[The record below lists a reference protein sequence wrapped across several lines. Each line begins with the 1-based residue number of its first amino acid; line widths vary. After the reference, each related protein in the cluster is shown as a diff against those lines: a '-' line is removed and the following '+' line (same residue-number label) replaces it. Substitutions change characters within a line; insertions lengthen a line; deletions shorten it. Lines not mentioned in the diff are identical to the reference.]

1 MPTVMTTVDP
11 KNNPYP
17 CKICVAI
24 SGTTSAEILAM
35 ARSAAALADVLE
47 IRLDGMA
54 EPAIAPFI
62 GQLTTPLL
70 FTNRAAWEG
79 GNFAGTE
86 EARVKLLHE
95 AIEAGAAFVDIELKT
110 EAGLRDPLIQA
121 AKAHGTQAI
130 VSWHNF
136 TTTPSSQALRTIL
149 QEQYRTGATI
159 GKIITMA
166 QTFHDVLRVLELQIE
181 AAEMG
186 LPLIAFCMGQAG
198 VISRVATL
206 GLGGFMTYAAAD
218 GSQGTAPGQLTITSL
233 CAITKELSHAG

>member
-1 MPTVMTTVDP
+1 MYNRMVTADC

-17 CKICVAI
+17 AKICVAI
-24 SGTTSAEILAM
+24 SGTTSADILAL
-35 ARSAAALADVLE
+35 AHSASAQADVLE
-47 IRLDGMA
+47 IRLDSMA
-54 EPAIAPFI
+54 EPAIAPFV
-62 GQLTTPLL
+62 GVLPTPLL
-70 FTNRAAWEG
+70 FTNRAAGEG
-79 GNFAGTE
+79 GNFSGTE
-86 EARVKLLHE
+86 QERINILQQ

-110 EAGLRDPLIQA
+110 YSGLRDALVQQA
-121 AKAHGTQAI
+121 RDQGTQTI

-136 TTTPSSQALRTIL
+136 TNTPSSQALRTIL
-149 QEQYRTGATI
+149 QEQYRSKASI

-181 AAEMG
+181 AAEIG

-218 GSQGTAPGQLTITSL
+218 GSKGTAPGQLTISSL
-233 CAITKELSHAG
+233 RAIAKELANVC